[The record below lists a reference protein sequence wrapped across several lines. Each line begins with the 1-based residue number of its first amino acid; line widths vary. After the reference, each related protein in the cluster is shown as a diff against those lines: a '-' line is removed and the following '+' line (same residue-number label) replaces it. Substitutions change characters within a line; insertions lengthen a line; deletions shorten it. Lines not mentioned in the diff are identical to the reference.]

1 MARPIPAGIKV
12 NIRFSSLDSSYLYN
26 TIETKA
32 EQEEKKYL
40 NHGKFIFKP
49 QPISTTTSIQALR
62 RKPEKSTSL
71 SEDNGSNETR
81 VWITMGILV
90 QELIT
95 FNH

>member
-12 NIRFSSLDSSYLYN
+12 NTRFSSLDSSYLYN

-71 SEDNGSNETR
+71 SQDNGFNETR
-81 VWITMGILV
+81 VWITMGIYINTRINYL
-90 QELIT
+90 
-95 FNH
+95 